1 MSRIK
6 LRSHLMTA
14 LRRNCILAAVVGLLS
29 VAAADARPCRVE
41 QLPNGSKFS
50 CGNCHHSPYGGPR
63 NAFGLAVEKEVA
75 RGSRAAFWSS
85 VLAAKDSDGDGAS
98 NGVELGDPD
107 GDGKPTVGAEL
118 TSPGNSKSK
127 PTIPVEPVVPKLVI
141 ENPKFPFSLRFKTV
155 KGQDYEVQ
163 STADFQSWTTLA
175 KIKGTGSEKVF
186 ADRRKALYPRQY
198 YRVKLKE

>member
-1 MSRIK
+1 
-6 LRSHLMTA
+6 MTE

-29 VAAADARPCRVE
+29 VAAADARPWRVE

-85 VLAAKDSDGDGAS
+85 VLAAKD
-98 NGVELGDPD
+98 PD

-118 TSPGNSKSK
+118 TNPGNSKSK
-127 PTIPVEPVVPKLVI
+127 PTKPVEPVVPKLVI

-155 KGQDYEVQ
+155 KGPDYEVQ

>member
-1 MSRIK
+1 MPVPGAWNSCRTEAN
-6 LRSHLMTA
+6 L
-14 LRRNCILAAVVGLLS
+14 
-29 VAAADARPCRVE
+29 VAATAITLRTVDRE
-41 QLPNGSKFS
+41 T
-50 CGNCHHSPYGGPR
+50 HSVSRLKKRLRAG
-63 NAFGLAVEKEVA
+63 A
-75 RGSRAAFWSS
+75 RAAFWSS
-85 VLAAKDSDGDGAS
+85 VLAVKDSDGDGAS
-98 NGVELGDPD
+98 NGAELGDPD

-118 TSPGNSKSK
+118 TNPGNSKSK

-175 KIKGTGSEKVF
+175 KIKGTGTEKVF

>member
-1 MSRIK
+1 M
-6 LRSHLMTA
+6 
-14 LRRNCILAAVVGLLS
+14 VGLLS
-29 VAAADARPCRVE
+29 VAAADARPWRVE

-63 NAFGLAVEKEVA
+63 NAFGLAVEK
-75 RGSRAAFWSS
+75 RLRAGVVPRFGAVCWQPRIP
-85 VLAAKDSDGDGAS
+85 DGDGTS
-98 NGVELGDPD
+98 NGAELGDPG

-118 TSPGNSKSK
+118 TNPGNSKSK
-127 PTIPVEPVVPKLVI
+127 PTKPVEPVVPKLVI
-141 ENPKFPFSLRFKTV
+141 ENPKFPFSLRFKTF

-163 STADFQSWTTLA
+163 STADFQSWTTHA
-175 KIKGTGSEKVF
+175 KIKGTGTEKVF

>member
-6 LRSHLMTA
+6 LLSHLITA
-14 LRRNCILAAVVGLLS
+14 LKRNWIFAAPVGLLS
-29 VAAADARPCRVE
+29 VAAADARPWRVE

-98 NGVELGDPD
+98 NGAELGDPD
-107 GDGKPTVGAEL
+107 GAEL
-118 TSPGNSKSK
+118 TNSGNSKSK
-127 PTIPVEPVVPKLVI
+127 PTKPVEPVAPKLVI

-155 KGQDYEVQ
+155 KGQDYEDQ
-163 STADFQSWTTLA
+163 LTANFQSWTSFT
-175 KIKGTGSEKVF
+175 KIKGTGT
-186 ADRRKALYPRQY
+186 
-198 YRVKLKE
+198 

>member
-1 MSRIK
+1 MK
-6 LRSHLMTA
+6 
-14 LRRNCILAAVVGLLS
+14 ILKSNWNFAAVVGLLS
-29 VAAADARPCRVE
+29 VAAADARPWRVE

-50 CGNCHHSPYGGPR
+50 CSNCHHSPYGGPR

-75 RGSRAAFWSS
+75 RGSRAPFWSIA
-85 VLAAKDSDGDGAS
+85 LAAKDSDGDGAS
-98 NGVELGDPD
+98 NGEELGDKD
-107 GDGKPTVGAEL
+107 GDGKPTDGAEV
-118 TSPGNSKSK
+118 TNPGSSKSK
-127 PTIPVEPVVPKLVI
+127 PSKPVEPIVPELVV

-155 KGQDYEVQ
+155 EGQVYEVQ
-163 STADFQSWTTLA
+163 STLDFQSWTTLA